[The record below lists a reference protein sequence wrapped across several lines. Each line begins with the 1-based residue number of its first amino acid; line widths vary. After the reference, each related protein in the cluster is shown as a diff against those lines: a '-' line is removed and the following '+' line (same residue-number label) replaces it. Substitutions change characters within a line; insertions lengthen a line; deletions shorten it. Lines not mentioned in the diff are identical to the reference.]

1 MIVQPKNGGTAASAI
16 RDSRAYRMAFMLFA
30 FAASMLSACTTARP
44 AESLAATTTFV
55 VVRHAEKNTDDAKDP
70 SLSEAGRLRAKNL
83 ARLLADVPLSAVYA
97 TGFRRTQQT
106 AQPAAD
112 AHGIE
117 ITIYDA
123 KIPATALASQLRA
136 THANGTVLVVGHS
149 NTVPEIVA
157 ALSGRP
163 VDAMSDDQYDLV
175 YRVGTGP
182 DGKTT
187 LSRDRY

>member
-1 MIVQPKNGGTAASAI
+1 MIFKTNTIPTKIRLLTCLLLPALVACSSAPPMN
-16 RDSRAYRMAFMLFA
+16 DSDA
-30 FAASMLSACTTARP
+30 P
-44 AESLAATTTFV
+44 ATFV
-55 VVRHAEKNTDDAKDP
+55 IVRHAEKSSDDAHDP
-70 SLSEAGRLRAKNL
+70 SLSETGKARAQSL
-83 ARLLADVPLSAVYA
+83 ARLLADTPLSAAYA

-112 AHGIE
+112 AHGVK

-123 KIPATALASQLRA
+123 EIPATTLATQLRA
-136 THANGTVLVVGHS
+136 THARGTVLVVGHS

-157 ALSGRP
+157 ALSGQP

-182 DGKTT
+182 DGKPT
-187 LSRDRY
+187 LTRDRY